1 MPSIEVNAAFTMRA
15 KTRTTSY
22 NSFCYFLLIG
32 WPVSGE
38 ILMLMSPRKTK
49 TTKNIAK
56 QLFEKKKLHLKTTA
70 IFNIILFVEGVYNN
84 SRDLYSRKHGLS
96 IETSPLRI
104 EHLCS
109 FIRAHVQDLIFS
121 SQIAVYAY
129 FHLME
134 TKYPSL
140 KISTSKTHGIQ
151 RLHTGYKH
159 AKKQGGLLQDFHSRI
174 PSQFNTKIWHQT
186 S

>member
-1 MPSIEVNAAFTMRA
+1 MEQRGRGRLICSQDRLYYEYSLLLANHHTCGQLKELTVMPSIEVNAAFTMRA

-22 NSFCYFLLIG
+22 NSFCCFLLIG

-38 ILMLMSPRKTK
+38 ILMLMSPRKSK

-56 QLFEKKKLHLKTTA
+56 QLFEKKRKLHSKTTA

-84 SRDLYSRKHGLS
+84 SRDPYSRKHGLS
-96 IETSPLRI
+96 IETSPLSI

-129 FHLME
+129 FHLM
-134 TKYPSL
+134 
-140 KISTSKTHGIQ
+140 
-151 RLHTGYKH
+151 
-159 AKKQGGLLQDFHSRI
+159 
-174 PSQFNTKIWHQT
+174 
-186 S
+186 